1 MINKVSGLTDKLL
14 LAALLSVAVACGSVN
29 TQEVAQSKAVRD
41 RSRVLGLAQMD
52 DGTYQFRLCRLHKTY
67 TADILANECINPLVN
82 EDGTE
87 KVFNQAPEKPG
98 TALAKFRNWLTAAL
112 AGTIA
117 GVIIYKVGRFYVKT
131 KARDRLV
138 GRAMW
143 ERHKAKVDGAKAHN
157 DFELVKQL
165 GRETGEGSAVVG
177 GKDFTQA
184 IAFVENY
191 GTKVEGNIEKARNA
205 IKDALAK
212 PLQADID
219 EIQESLQEA
228 HEVLKQADSGFNLDS
243 KPIQDLAQAIATLGK
258 KADELRGAGAR
269 ELGDKLQAMERD
281 TYTIFKHVHSKEG
294 LRLQLSGEE
303 KKALEAVVDEDSSV
317 ANAVREWKRDK
328 KELSLLDDEGL
339 SEIKVR
345 LIRLK
350 EKLAQSPSDELRD
363 ELRKVEDE
371 LRKVE
376 DEKKTL
382 EKVFVGLKDVND
394 KMVEK
399 LIRIDDVAMK
409 TDRDYR
415 SPNEKTILQL
425 KQDIAEYEQNLKAS
439 KDTKED
445 TSKMSAKLAETEA
458 ALKERVKSYN
468 PSQKQP
474 MINEE
479 QEKVGMAIKAD
490 PVIER
495 AEEAAAQAKKD
506 MKDRQ
511 EGGGDGL
518 FANSLGKIGNGIK
531 GGVKFLRG
539 FPWLGEDT
547 LAYGKLNKITIT
559 EEDKIVDKLA
569 HGVKVENIEVQQG
582 VEKLA
587 AQTVGISAFLSL
599 PLTAWSRY
607 LPAHALLTA
616 EKNWTEATGDYVAAK
631 RIDDM
636 LTVLDGIAQAT
647 DSKVTP
653 SAITFGL

>member
-1 MINKVSGLTDKLL
+1 MINKVSGLTDRLL

-87 KVFNQAPEKPG
+87 KVFNQVPEEPG

-143 ERHKAKVDGAKAHN
+143 KRHKAKVDGAKAHN

-165 GRETGEGSAVVG
+165 GRETPEGSAVVG

-191 GTKVEGNIEKARNA
+191 GTKVEGKIEKARNA

-219 EIQESLQEA
+219 EIQKSLQEA

-243 KPIQDLAQAIATLGK
+243 KPIQDLAQAIAELAK
-258 KADELRGAGAR
+258 QADELRGAGAR
-269 ELGDKLQAMERD
+269 ELGNKLQEMERD
-281 TYTIFKHVHSKEG
+281 TYTIFKRVHSREG

-303 KKALEAVVDEDSSV
+303 RKALEAVADEDS
-317 ANAVREWKRDK
+317 AIAKAVRDWRRDRQ
-328 KELSLLDDEGL
+328 ELSLLDVEGL
-339 SEIKVR
+339 NQINAR
-345 LIRLK
+345 LRRLK
-350 EKLAQSPSDELRD
+350 EKLTQSPSDELKD
-363 ELRKVEDE
+363 ELRQA
-371 LRKVE
+371 E
-376 DEKKTL
+376 DEKATLVKEIERL
-382 EKVFVGLKDVND
+382 EKVFVGLKDVKD

-409 TDRDYR
+409 NDRDYR
-415 SPNEKTILQL
+415 GPSEKTILQL
-425 KQDIAEYEQNLKAS
+425 KQDIAEYEQTLKTS
-439 KDTKED
+439 KDRKED
-445 TSKMSAKLAETEA
+445 TSKISAKLAETEA

-490 PVIER
+490 PVVER
-495 AEEAAAQAKKD
+495 AEEAATQARKD
-506 MKDRQ
+506 MQD
-511 EGGGDGL
+511 GGDGL
-518 FANSLGKIGNGIK
+518 LANSLGKVGNGIK

-539 FPWLGEDT
+539 FPWLGKDT

-569 HGVKVENIEVQQG
+569 HGVKVENNEVQKG

-616 EKNWTEATGDYVAAK
+616 EKNWTEVTGDYVAAK

-636 LTVLDGIAQAT
+636 LTILDGIAQAT